1 MVLVWSVEEDITEI
15 SCSTEKLVIDSY
27 LFANVKETE
36 KKNLT

>member
-15 SCSTEKLVIDSY
+15 SCSTEKLVIDSN

-36 KKNLT
+36 KKNLA

>member
-27 LFANVKETE
+27 LFVNVKEIE